1 MKQILVTIAL
11 LFSIYLSVSAQKE
24 VFFDTLKV
32 KDIKVQQM
40 QGIEIGSGLY
50 PPKIF
55 MILSAGLKENTIP
68 ITISYFNEKRIAS
81 TMTLISRIK
90 LQNNLSN
97 SPVFTYDSI
106 NHSYEFSSNSPHKT
120 TYSLTLGVEIEPR
133 WYFGYKSR
141 YQLGKAQLNSGWYL
155 SLPLQLST
163 TLIDTFKYPQPENLI
178 VNNNLA
184 NLILSPTIGYRQSV
198 SKQLFFEANLKLAS
212 STLNL
217 YSINNHVNVRYYPAV
232 TLFPELNFKIAYSFK

>member
-1 MKQILVTIAL
+1 MKQFLFTIILM
-11 LFSIYLSVSAQKE
+11 SYLSASAQKE

-50 PPKIF
+50 PPNIF

-81 TMTLISRIK
+81 TWTLISRIK

-97 SPVFTYDSI
+97 SPVFSYDSI

-120 TYSLTLGVEIEPR
+120 TYSLELGVEIEPR

-155 SLPLQLST
+155 SLPLQLSS

-184 NLILSPTIGYRQSV
+184 NLTLSPTIGYRQSV
-198 SKQLFFEANLKLAS
+198 SKQLFLEANLKLAC

-217 YSINNHVNVRYYPAV
+217 YSINNHVNVRYYPAF
-232 TLFPELNFKIAYSFK
+232 TLFPELNFKIAYTFK

>member
-1 MKQILVTIAL
+1 MKRHFFSTAL
-11 LFSIYLSVSAQKE
+11 LLLFITSVSAQKE
-24 VFFDTLKV
+24 IYFSSTPKNS
-32 KDIKVQQM
+32 IKVQSM

-50 PPKIF
+50 PPNIF

-81 TMTLISRIK
+81 TWTLISRIK

-120 TYSLTLGVEIEPR
+120 TYSLELGVEIEPR

-155 SLPLQLST
+155 SLPLQLSS

-184 NLILSPTIGYRQSV
+184 NLTLSPTIGYRQSV
-198 SKQLFFEANLKLAS
+198 SKQLFLEANLKLAC

-217 YSINNHVNVRYYPAV
+217 YSINNHVNVRYYPAF
-232 TLFPELNFKIAYSFK
+232 TLFPELNFKIAYTFK

>member
-1 MKQILVTIAL
+1 MKRHIFSTAL
-11 LFSIYLSVSAQKE
+11 LLLFITSVSAQKE

-40 QGIEIGSGLY
+40 QGVEIGSGLY
-50 PPKIF
+50 PPNIF

-81 TMTLISRIK
+81 TWTLISRIK

-120 TYSLTLGVEIEPR
+120 TYSLELGVEIEPR
-133 WYFGYKSR
+133 WYFGCKSR
-141 YQLGKAQLNSGWYL
+141 YQLGKAQFL
-155 SLPLQLST
+155 LQ
-163 TLIDTFKYPQPENLI
+163 
-178 VNNNLA
+178 
-184 NLILSPTIGYRQSV
+184 
-198 SKQLFFEANLKLAS
+198 
-212 STLNL
+212 
-217 YSINNHVNVRYYPAV
+217 
-232 TLFPELNFKIAYSFK
+232 

>member
-1 MKQILVTIAL
+1 MKQFLFTILLIL
-11 LFSIYLSVSAQKE
+11 SSYLSVSAQKE

-50 PPKIF
+50 PPNIF

-81 TMTLISRIK
+81 TWTLISRIK

-120 TYSLTLGVEIEPR
+120 TYSLELGVEIEPH

-155 SLPLQLST
+155 SLPLQLSS

-184 NLILSPTIGYRQSV
+184 NLTLSPTIGYRHSV
-198 SKQLFFEANLKLAS
+198 SKQLFFEANLKLAC

-217 YSINNHVNVRYYPAV
+217 YSINNHVNVRYYPAF
-232 TLFPELNFKIAYSFK
+232 TLFPELNFKIAYTFK